1 MEKQIKKE
9 EIKKM
14 KNQLNQD
21 WNLLLKTYPDKNHFA
36 NFVRS
41 LESPS
46 LQKKTLKM
54 FLKTEGLEFEDCYG
68 LAELVMTKIKGLFLK
83 RAFWEKCFVLALS
96 EDWVKVIK
104 YEKDETIKEIFW
116 TGLER
121 RIKKGFILE
130 KQGRQILIQIFKETP
145 EEKTRKKTWQL
156 LRTLHPPEKDLL
168 EISGLEC
175 MRSMIKI
182 AEEIRCLVN
191 KIKQEKPIAEQK
203 TKLFQQIIDRI
214 NQNVKKLEQIKKG
227 QE

>member
-46 LQKKTLKM
+46 LQKKTLKI
-54 FLKTEGLEFEDCYG
+54 FLKTEGLEFKDCYG
-68 LAELVMTKIKGLFLK
+68 LAELVIKIKGRFLK
-83 RAFWEKCFVLALS
+83 SAFWGKCFTLALS
-96 EDWVKVIK
+96 EDWVDTIK

-116 TGLER
+116 TELER
-121 RIKKGFILE
+121 RIKKGFIPE
-130 KQGRQILIQIFKETP
+130 KQGRQILIQIFEEIP
-145 EEKTRKKTWQL
+145 EEKTRKIVWQL
-156 LRTLHPPEKDLL
+156 LKTLHLSEENLL
-168 EISGLEC
+168 KLAGLEC

-182 AEEIRCLVN
+182 AEEVRNLLA
-191 KIKQEKPIAEQK
+191 KIKQEKAIADQK
-203 TKLFQQIIDRI
+203 AGLFQRVIDRI
-214 NQNVKKLEQIKKG
+214 NQNVKKLE
-227 QE
+227 